1 MIILAVIISLSV
13 LILVH
18 EFGHFAA
25 AKIFG
30 VKVEEF
36 GLGFPPRLFGKKI
49 GETLYSLNLLPFGGF
64 VKIFG
69 EDSPEEIPSGRPEE
83 RSFPAEPV
91 WRRLVIVVAGVFMNI
106 VLGWLVF
113 SAVFFAGAPNHL
125 FIAQV
130 STGSPALEAGLK
142 DGDVI
147 LEAKSGAT
155 VLSDPIPSNEFIGLV
170 NAAPG
175 AALDLKVMRGKDV
188 FNVSL
193 EGREVP
199 PEGQG
204 PLGVSLVDV
213 GFADESFGKSIVKG
227 FHMTVSTLRL
237 VTIGFVDFFAKLV
250 VQPSVLETVA
260 GPVGIVALASQAG
273 SLGLVYLFEL
283 MAFISVNLA
292 VLNLIPF
299 PALDGGRAVLLI
311 IEKIRMKP
319 VSRKVQTAVNAF
331 GFILL
336 LVLMVLITVQDVGR
350 LLN

>member
-1 MIILAVIISLSV
+1 MIVVAVIISLSV

-36 GLGFPPRLFGKKI
+36 GLGFPPRLFGRKF

-69 EDSPEEIPSGRPEE
+69 EDSDEPEPD
-83 RSFPAEPV
+83 SFSAEPA
-91 WRRLVIVVAGVFMNI
+91 WRRSVIVLAGVLMNV

-130 STGSPALEAGLK
+130 SVDSPAYAADIKE
-142 DGDVI
+142 GDVI
-147 LEAKSGAT
+147 LEARSGET
-155 VLSDPIPSNEFIGLV
+155 VLADPVPSGEFIGLV
-170 NAAPG
+170 NANPAE
-175 AALDLKVMRGKDV
+175 ALELKIMRGKSV

-193 EGREVP
+193 EGREIP

-204 PLGVSLVDV
+204 PLGISLVDV
-213 GFADESFGKSIVKG
+213 GFAGESLGKSFIKG
-227 FHMTVSTLRL
+227 FETTVSTLKL
-237 VTIGFVDFFAKLV
+237 VAVGFVDFFLKLV
-250 VQPSVLETVA
+250 VEPEVLKTVA

-273 SLGLVYLFEL
+273 SLGFVYLLEL

-299 PALDGGRAVLLI
+299 PALDGGRFLLLI

-319 VSRKVQTAVNAF
+319 ISRRVQTAINAF

-336 LVLMVLITVQDVGR
+336 LVLMVLITVQDISR
-350 LLN
+350 LID

>member
-1 MIILAVIISLSV
+1 MIILVVVISLSV

-18 EFGHFAA
+18 EFGHFAS

-36 GLGFPPRLFGKKI
+36 GLGFPPRLFAKKF

-69 EDSPEEIPSGRPEE
+69 EDSDE
-83 RSFPAEPV
+83 RTPKSFSDEPV
-91 WRRLVIVVAGVFMNI
+91 WRRSVIILAGVFMNV

-113 SAVFFAGAPNHL
+113 SAVFFAGAPSHL

-130 STGSPALEAGLK
+130 LPDSPAYEAGLK
-142 DGDVI
+142 EGDIV
-147 LEAKSGAT
+147 LTAKSGEV
-155 VLSDPIPSNEFIGLV
+155 VLDDPVPSGEFIGLV
-170 NAAPG
+170 NAVSAET
-175 AALDLKVMRGKDV
+175 LELEIMRGEDV
-188 FNVSL
+188 FGVSL
-193 EGREVP
+193 KGRENP

-213 GFADESFGKSIVKG
+213 GFAGESFGKSFVKG
-227 FHMTVSTLRL
+227 FQITVSTLKL
-237 VTIGFVDFFAKLV
+237 VAVSFVDFFLKLV
-250 VQPSVLETVA
+250 VQPGVLETVA

-273 SLGLVYLFEL
+273 SLGFVYLFEL

-299 PALDGGRAVLLI
+299 PALDGGRFLLLI

-319 VSRKVQTAVNAF
+319 ISRKVQTAINAF
-331 GFILL
+331 GFVLL
-336 LVLMVLITVQDVGR
+336 LVLMVLITIQDVGR
-350 LLN
+350 LID